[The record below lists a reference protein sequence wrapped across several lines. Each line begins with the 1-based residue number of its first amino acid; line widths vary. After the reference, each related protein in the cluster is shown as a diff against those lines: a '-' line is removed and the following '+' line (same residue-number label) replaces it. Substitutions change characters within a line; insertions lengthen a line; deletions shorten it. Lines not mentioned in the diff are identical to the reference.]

1 VSGERDDLS
10 LAIDEAMAA
19 GVSRTYIIGVL
30 EEAAKKSP
38 TCDTATRTLQA
49 AVGKAPRELSA

>member
-1 VSGERDDLS
+1 VSGDLS
-10 LAIDEAMAA
+10 RAIDEAMAA

-38 TCDTATRTLQA
+38 TCDTATRTLLA
-49 AVGKAPRELSA
+49 AVNLAPRELPA